1 MYEYTKLSHRNS
13 EHSARVII
21 LKHIIDNSSPTT
33 ICTANVRSL
42 VSGYVLS
49 TLTVRGMAFLSI
61 DRSILQHLP
70 RIEVS

>member
-1 MYEYTKLSHRNS
+1 MNILNFLTGTVSIPLTLLSY
-13 EHSARVII
+13 
-21 LKHIIDNSSPTT
+21 KHIIDNSSPTT